1 MRLENKVA
9 IITGAAQGIGR
20 AYAHTFAK
28 EGAKVVVAD
37 INEDKAS
44 DVVREVE
51 ELGAEA
57 MAVKV
62 DVSDPESAK
71 AMVGQTVERFGQVD
85 VLLNNAAIFATIEMK
100 PFEEIGFEE
109 WTKIMAVNITGTFL
123 CCQAVA
129 PHMRERKQGRIINIS
144 SSTVHNGRAMYMHYV
159 TSKMGVVGMTRSL
172 ATELGADN
180 ITVNVITPGSTETEI
195 PRGTVTDEQK
205 QAMINEQALH
215 WRQTPEDLVGVA
227 VFLASDDSRFITGQT
242 INVDGGWNYV

>member
-20 AYAHTFAK
+20 AYALEFAK
-28 EGAKVVVAD
+28 EGARVVVAD
-37 INEDKAS
+37 INEDKAN
-44 DVVREVE
+44 DVVKEVE
-51 ELGAEA
+51 GLGAEA
-57 MAVKV
+57 IAVKV

-71 AMVGQTVERFGQVD
+71 AMVAQAIERFGQVD

-129 PHMRERKQGRIINIS
+129 AHMRERKQGRIINIS
-144 SSTVHNGRAMYMHYV
+144 SSTVHNGRPMYMHYV
-159 TSKMGVVGMTRSL
+159 TSKAGVVGMTRSL

-195 PRGTVTDEQK
+195 PRGTVTEEQK
-205 QAMINEQALH
+205 QQMIGEQALH